1 MKHVLMLA
9 AMAIACGGCL
19 DSNEGLFPF
28 DFIVDYDVP
37 ETTIPG
43 DPVLALL
50 PPQELPEIPI
60 PIDLQSDSDFNSRV
74 FDHLVDIEMQ
84 ELVFVIA
91 ASSTDPAVD
100 LHEPDPTTPDDWS
113 FLQSVE
119 IWIEHPGTHQ
129 RALVALINEGSAQ
142 LQPGETT
149 LRFICG
155 GTNLIDYFDSD
166 YNTTIVIKAVGTVP
180 EDDVIFN
187 ASANFRVTAVLI
199 K

>member
-1 MKHVLMLA
+1 MKHIVILLA
-9 AMAIACGGCL
+9 AAFACAGCA

-28 DFIVDYDVP
+28 DFIVDYAVP
-37 ETTIPG
+37 QQTVPG
-43 DPVLALL
+43 DPILALL

-74 FDHLVDIEMQ
+74 FDHLTDIEMQ
-84 ELVFVIA
+84 ELVFTID

-100 LHEPDPTTPDDWS
+100 LNEPDPATPDDWS
-113 FLQSVE
+113 FLTSVE
-119 IWIEHPGTHQ
+119 IWIEHPVTLQ
-129 RALVALINEGSAQ
+129 RALVALINAGSAQ
-142 LQPGETT
+142 LQPGVTT

-155 GTNLIDYFDSD
+155 GTNLIDYFDSC
-166 YNTTIVIKAVGTVP
+166 YNTTVIVKAVGKVP
-180 EDDVIFN
+180 EDDVVFN

>member
-9 AMAIACGGCL
+9 AVAIACGGCL

-28 DFIVDYDVP
+28 DFTVDYDVP
-37 ETTIPG
+37 ETRIPG

-50 PPQELPEIPI
+50 PPQEMPEIPI

-84 ELVFVIA
+84 ELVFTIT
-91 ASSTDPAVD
+91 ASSIDPAVD
-100 LHEPDPTTPDDWS
+100 FLEPNPATPDDWS

-119 IWIEHPGTHQ
+119 IWAEHPVTLQ
-129 RALVALINEGSAQ
+129 RALLAFINEGSAQ

-155 GTNLIDYFDSD
+155 GTNLIDYFDSS
-166 YNTTIVIKAVGTVP
+166 YNTNIIIKAVGSVP

-187 ASANFRVTAVLI
+187 ASADFKVTAVLI
-199 K
+199 R

>member
-1 MKHVLMLA
+1 MKHVAILA
-9 AMAIACGGCL
+9 AAVLACAGCA
-19 DSNEGLFPF
+19 DSNEGFFPF
-28 DFIVDYDVP
+28 DFIVHYDVP
-37 ETTIPG
+37 EQRVPG

-84 ELVFVIA
+84 ELVFAIA
-91 ASSTDPAVD
+91 ASSIDPAVD
-100 LHEPDPTTPDDWS
+100 LNEPDPATPDDWN

-119 IWIEHPGTHQ
+119 IWIEHPVTLQ
-129 RALVALINEGSAQ
+129 RALIAFINEGSAQ

-149 LRFICG
+149 LTFICG
-155 GTNLIDYFDSD
+155 GTNLVDYFDSS
-166 YNTTIVIKAVGTVP
+166 YNTTVVVKAVGKVP

-187 ASANFRVTAVLI
+187 ATANFRVTAVLI

>member
-9 AMAIACGGCL
+9 AVAIACGGCL

-28 DFIVDYDVP
+28 DFTVDYDVP
-37 ETTIPG
+37 ETRIPG

-50 PPQELPEIPI
+50 PPQEMPEIPI

-84 ELVFVIA
+84 ELVFTIT
-91 ASSTDPAVD
+91 ASSIDPAVD
-100 LHEPDPTTPDDWS
+100 FLEPNPATPDDWS

-119 IWIEHPGTHQ
+119 IWAEHPVTLQ
-129 RALVALINEGSAQ
+129 RALLAFINEGSAQ

-155 GTNLIDYFDSD
+155 GTNLIDYFDSS
-166 YNTTIVIKAVGTVP
+166 YNTNIIIKAVGSVP

-187 ASANFRVTAVLI
+187 ASADFRVTAVLI
-199 K
+199 R